1 MEITSLV
8 PIIARVCEQM
18 GLRYAVVGSVASGYY
33 GEPRSTRDVD
43 VAVELPS
50 WSVAEFLSHFPE
62 DQFYHSQEAATSAV
76 SHGGQFNLLHKRTG
90 YKIDVMVP
98 GDAPFDELQLDR
110 ARDSDLVPGSR
121 VRVAAPED
129 VILHKLR
136 YFREGGSDKHL
147 SDIASMIKIIGWS
160 DAPLRPE
167 PGIDRGY
174 VEQWALR
181 IGVMHE
187 WRAILTRLGVPPR
200 GDVSP

>member
-1 MEITSLV
+1 MEISSLV
-8 PIIARVCEQM
+8 PVIARVCEQM
-18 GLRYAVVGSVASGYY
+18 GLRYAVVGSLASGYY

-50 WSVAEFLSHFPE
+50 WSIAEFLANFPE
-62 DQFYHSQEAATSAV
+62 VDFYHSREAATAAV
-76 SHGGQFNLLHKRTG
+76 AHGGHINLLHKRSG

-98 GDAPFDELQLDR
+98 GEAPFDELQLDR
-110 ARDSDLVPGSR
+110 ARTSELVPGEH

-129 VILHKLR
+129 VILHKLK

-147 SDIASMIKIIGWS
+147 TDIASMIRIIGWS

-167 PGIDRGY
+167 PGIDRAY

-181 IGVMHE
+181 VGVMAE
-187 WRAILTRLGVPPR
+187 WRAILDRLGVPPR
-200 GDVSP
+200 DVPG